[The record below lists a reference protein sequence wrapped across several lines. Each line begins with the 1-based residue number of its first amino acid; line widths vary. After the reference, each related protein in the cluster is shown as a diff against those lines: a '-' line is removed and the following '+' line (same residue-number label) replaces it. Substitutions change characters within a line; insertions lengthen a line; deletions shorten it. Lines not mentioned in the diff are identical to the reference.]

1 MGKYILKK
9 IIYFF
14 ITMFIIITATF
25 FMMNCMPGDAT
36 QADTK
41 VLPAAVVENLKAR
54 WGLDKP
60 VFERYLI
67 YLGNLLQ
74 GQFGES
80 YKTPGMTANQVIA
93 ERFPAS
99 LQLGLQAVAV
109 GLIIGLILGILAALH
124 RGRVID
130 FVCIFIAIIGVSV
143 PSFVF
148 AALLQR
154 FAGGGFFPIIGWPSK
169 GLRSA
174 GQGQRLLEA
183 ADHLETCD
191 AECPDAD
198 HLYCGSSDRRC
209 CHRFLCHR
217 ADFLDSR
224 TWKILC

>member
-80 YKTPGMTANQVIA
+80 YKTPGD
-93 ERFPAS
+93 
-99 LQLGLQAVAV
+99 
-109 GLIIGLILGILAALH
+109 H
-124 RGRVID
+124 RSYSRH
-130 FVCIFIAIIGVSV
+130 S
-143 PSFVF
+143 
-148 AALLQR
+148 
-154 FAGGGFFPIIGWPSK
+154 
-169 GLRSA
+169 
-174 GQGQRLLEA
+174 
-183 ADHLETCD
+183 
-191 AECPDAD
+191 
-198 HLYCGSSDRRC
+198 CGSSQRP
-209 CHRFLCHR
+209 CH
-217 ADFLDSR
+217 
-224 TWKILC
+224 